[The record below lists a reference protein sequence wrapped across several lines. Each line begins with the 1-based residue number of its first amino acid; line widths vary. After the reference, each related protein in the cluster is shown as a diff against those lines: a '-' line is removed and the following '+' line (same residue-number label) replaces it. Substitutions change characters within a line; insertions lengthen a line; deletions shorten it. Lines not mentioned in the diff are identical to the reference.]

1 MIGGMRWDDSPR
13 FLLIASVASAV
24 LSAALSLAAIWAHP
38 GYNVA
43 ASVLALLTVILAY
56 RAFERSTHRRLGRIQ
71 REHLVLRLRQL
82 PAPIELRVVAVPDA
96 EAVNFAQELL
106 DVFVEAGWP
115 AHGVYHALPANVAS
129 TGLFVAIQD
138 GNGPSEEER
147 RLLLAL
153 SEFGMYAV
161 KSTSPKL
168 THPKAL
174 ELLIGHRPT
183 M

>member
-129 TGLFVAIQD
+129 TGLFVAVQD

>member
-1 MIGGMRWDDSPR
+1 MRWDESPR

-24 LSAALSLAAIWAHP
+24 LSAALGLAAIWDHP

-43 ASVLALLTVILAY
+43 ASALALLTALLGY

-82 PAPIELRVVAVPDA
+82 PAPIEFRVVAVPDD
-96 EAVNFAQELL
+96 EAVRFAQELL

-115 AHGVYHALPANVAS
+115 AHGVYRALPANAAS
-129 TGLFVAIQD
+129 TGLFVAVQD
-138 GNGPSEEER
+138 GNFPSEEER

-168 THPKAL
+168 AHLKAL
-174 ELLIGHRPT
+174 KLLVGHRPT

>member
-1 MIGGMRWDDSPR
+1 MRWDESPK
-13 FLLIASVASAV
+13 FLLIASIAAAV
-24 LSAALSLAAIWAHP
+24 LSAALSLAAVWDHP

-43 ASVLALLTVILAY
+43 ASALALLGALLAY
-56 RAFERSTHRRLGRIQ
+56 RGYDRSTHRRLGRIQ

-82 PAPIELRVVAVPDA
+82 PAPIEFRVVAVPHA
-96 EAVNFAQELL
+96 EAVHFAQELL
-106 DVFVEAGWP
+106 SVFVEAGWP
-115 AHGVYHALPANVAS
+115 AHGVYRALSANVAS
-129 TGLFVAIQD
+129 TGLFVAVQD
-138 GNGPSEEER
+138 GNFPSEEER
-147 RLLLAL
+147 RLLLTL

-174 ELLIGHRPT
+174 ELLVGHRPT